1 MEKPTLVQID
11 QFTKKKLLEWC
22 DIAEKTLKK
31 SAIKRNLQDTMALV
45 NSIRADLKG
54 SEGASI
60 SFLTYGR
67 FIEIIGNRQTIS
79 KTTNKISIKAGIST
93 KSKPLTKSRSGWY
106 TKTRQGLIKF
116 LAQELI
122 TDYASVIASSTA
134 NQISNT

>member
-1 MEKPTLVQID
+1 MEKPTQVQID
-11 QFTKKKLLEWC
+11 EFTKKKLLEWC
-22 DIAEKTLKK
+22 DIAEKTLKN

-93 KSKPLTKSRSGWY
+93 KSKPLTKSRSRWY
-106 TKTRQGLIKF
+106 TKIRQGLIKF